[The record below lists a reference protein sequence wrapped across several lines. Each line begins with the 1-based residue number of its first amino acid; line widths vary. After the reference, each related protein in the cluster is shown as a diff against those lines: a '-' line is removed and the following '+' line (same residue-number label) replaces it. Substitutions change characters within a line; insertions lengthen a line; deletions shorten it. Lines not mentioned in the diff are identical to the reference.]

1 MRRVWWIERTYW
13 KELNMQVIEVLG
25 RILLSTLF
33 LIEGINKIS
42 NYEGTIQYMESF
54 DVPEYL
60 AIPAI
65 ILEILFPLLLIIG
78 YQTKVASLV
87 LVIFTIVVAIIFHT
101 DFDNHMQFI
110 TFFKD
115 IAIAGGF
122 MIIFVNGPGR
132 FSLDYK
138 LESNKTNA

>member
-1 MRRVWWIERTYW
+1 
-13 KELNMQVIEVLG
+13 MQVIEVLG
-25 RILLSTLF
+25 RIFLSTLF
-33 LIEGINKIS
+33 LIEGINKIF

-54 DVPEYL
+54 SVPEYL

-78 YQTKVASLV
+78 YQTKIAAFVMA
-87 LVIFTIVVAIIFHT
+87 IFTITVATIFHT
-101 DFDNHMQFI
+101 NFDDQMQFI

-122 MIIFVNGPGR
+122 IIIFVNGSGR

-138 LESNKTNA
+138 LKSNQTNV

>member
-1 MRRVWWIERTYW
+1 MR
-13 KELNMQVIEVLG
+13 VIDVLG
-25 RILLSTLF
+25 RIFLSTIF
-33 LIEGINKIS
+33 LIEGANKIF
-42 NYEGTIQYMESF
+42 NYEETIQYMENFS
-54 DVPEYL
+54 VPGYL

-78 YQTKVASLV
+78 YQTKIAAFAMA
-87 LVIFTIVVAIIFHT
+87 IFTIVVAIIFHT
-101 DFDNHMQFI
+101 NFDDHMQFI

-122 MIIFVNGPGR
+122 IIILVNGSGR

-138 LESNKTNA
+138 LKSNKTNA